1 MSYFDIDHIVF
12 AHSFSY
18 RPFHVFAFSFKSA
31 ISFVVNSSASA
42 SDNEI
47 AFDKQAGSWA
57 DDDDD
62 DGDDDDDADDM
73 IMIMTDDEPSYNL
86 LGFVSLLYFGSHDYE
101 IPKDE

>member
-1 MSYFDIDHIVF
+1 MSYFHTDHIVF

-31 ISFVVNSSASA
+31 ISFVVNSSAST
-42 SDNEI
+42 SDNET

-62 DGDDDDDADDM
+62 DAAAAVDDGDDAAAAADDDDD
-73 IMIMTDDEPSYNL
+73 TT
-86 LGFVSLLYFGSHDYE
+86 
-101 IPKDE
+101 